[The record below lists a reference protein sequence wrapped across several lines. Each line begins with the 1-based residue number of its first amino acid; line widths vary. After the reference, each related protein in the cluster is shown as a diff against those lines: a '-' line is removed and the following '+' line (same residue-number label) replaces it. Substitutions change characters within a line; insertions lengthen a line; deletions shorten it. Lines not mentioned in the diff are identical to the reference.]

1 VADTSNGYGRCVWVI
16 DLVCSDDECA
26 QEIELLVADLDEAD
40 RIACECG
47 CALVTLSVAE
57 AIELRLGDR

>member
-1 VADTSNGYGRCVWVI
+1 MWVI

-26 QEIELLVADLDEAD
+26 QEIELLVAEIDEAD

-47 CALVTLSVAE
+47 CVLVTLSVAE
-57 AIELRLGDR
+57 AIEVRLADR

>member
-1 VADTSNGYGRCVWVI
+1 MADTANGYGRYVWVI

-26 QEIELLVADLDEAD
+26 QEIELLVTDIGEVD

-47 CALVTLSVAE
+47 CALVTLAVAE
-57 AIELRLGDR
+57 AIEVRLGDR

>member
-1 VADTSNGYGRCVWVI
+1 MWVV

-26 QEIELLVADLDEAD
+26 QEIELLVADLDEVD

-47 CALVTLSVAE
+47 CAFVTLSVAE
-57 AIELRLGDR
+57 AIEVRLRDR